1 LLWGGGLY
9 ARRHEIQFGKRM
21 NSKTPKAT
29 VVGAT
34 ARRSHH
40 HVMNRRSSLAW
51 HGNCLSFRGHAP
63 GFEARRYGV
72 ISE

>member
-1 LLWGGGLY
+1 
-9 ARRHEIQFGKRM
+9 M

-40 HVMNRRSSLAW
+40 HVMNSRSSLAW